1 MKSICKG
8 QADFVCFQY
17 HPVVMLA
24 NTAFFMLSVLH
35 LAYLGLAFDSSSE
48 EEQVTI
54 CLLHGVCMCVCMFG
68 GGGYACCVVSSSLAG
83 KAAITNGL

>member
-1 MKSICKG
+1 
-8 QADFVCFQY
+8 
-17 HPVVMLA
+17 MLA
-24 NTAFFMLSVLH
+24 NIAFFMLSVLH

-54 CLLHGVCMCVCMFG
+54 CLLHGVCMCVCVCVYG
-68 GGGYACCVVSSSLAG
+68 GGGGGGSIYACCVVSSSLAG

>member
-1 MKSICKG
+1 
-8 QADFVCFQY
+8 
-17 HPVVMLA
+17 MLA
-24 NTAFFMLSVLH
+24 NIAFFMLSVLH

-54 CLLHGVCMCVCMFG
+54 CLLHGVCVCVYG
-68 GGGYACCVVSSSLAG
+68 GGGSIYACCVVSSSLAG